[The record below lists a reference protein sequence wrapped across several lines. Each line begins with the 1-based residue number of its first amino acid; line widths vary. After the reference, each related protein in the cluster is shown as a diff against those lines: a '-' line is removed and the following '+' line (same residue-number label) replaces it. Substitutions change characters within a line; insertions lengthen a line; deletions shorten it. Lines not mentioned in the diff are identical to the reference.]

1 MAGSDEDKVTV
12 LVSKAGRA
20 KACLAVLEMT
30 WGSKGC
36 PRWWG
41 SARKTKFLCLTSPV
55 GQHSACKMDRV
66 VDPQPVMV
74 SV

>member
-1 MAGSDEDKVTV
+1 MPCSAGKDMG
-12 LVSKAGRA
+12 L
-20 KACLAVLEMT
+20 
-30 WGSKGC
+30 KGMLQV
-36 PRWWG
+36 WG